1 MLFLLI
7 LKIQNMI
14 ELKNLLENIKKIV
27 DRSDEISRLKGEK
40 FNIFSIL
47 NLTTSEN
54 NLHSKFLNE
63 LLNINGSHGQKE
75 IFLELFIKML
85 QGKTYDK
92 IELSPKNSLVFIEKP
107 IGIVDF
113 DKKIGGRI
121 DILIQ
126 DQTNK
131 TEIII
136 ENKIFAR
143 EQPNQIERYCN
154 YAKKNKSK
162 VFYLTLQGEK
172 PLSFGKYILDEDYF
186 TLSYS
191 IDIIQWLEFCLKEV
205 SDFPII
211 RETIKQYI
219 ITIKKLTG
227 QLSDKKMS
235 KELKTIILNN
245 YNEAKQISDSLAE
258 IQLDIDNFWKDVCMK
273 IETNQTFITKN
284 WKVGKNNESIII
296 DVLGHDRGN
305 FNVYIEN
312 IFSEPLYCIWLNKQ
326 KYDIKK
332 IEAYVNQNNLDFDL
346 SDNYILK
353 SPTDYNFNL
362 LNLKNL
368 NFYDIDNRNHL
379 IYNLSGNIIKIAEK
393 YEQNLIEINEFK
405 NM

>member
-1 MLFLLI
+1 M
-7 LKIQNMI
+7 KIQNMS
-14 ELKNLLENIKKIV
+14 ELISLLEDIKIIV
-27 DRSDEISRLKGEK
+27 NRSEEISKLKGEN

-75 IFLELFIKML
+75 IFLELFIKIL
-85 QGKTYDK
+85 QGKTSDK
-92 IELSPKNSLVFIEKP
+92 IELASKNSLVFTEKP
-107 IGIVDF
+107 IGIVDNE
-113 DKKIGGRI
+113 KKIGGRI

-154 YAKKNKSK
+154 YAKKNNSK

-172 PLSFGKYILDEDYF
+172 PQSIGNYNIDEDYF
-186 TLSYS
+186 LLSYS
-191 IDIIQWLEFCLKEV
+191 IDIIQWLELCLKEV

-211 RETIKQYI
+211 RETLKQYI

-227 QLSDKKMS
+227 QLTDKKMS
-235 KELKTIILNN
+235 EELKKIILNN
-245 YNEAKQISDSLAE
+245 YNSAKQISDSLAE
-258 IQLDIDNFWKDVCMK
+258 IQLDIETFWEHVRMK
-273 IETNQTFITKN
+273 IETNQTFINKK
-284 WKVGKNNESIII
+284 WKVGKKSKSIII

-312 IFSEPLYCIWLNKQ
+312 IFSEPFYCIWLNKQ

-332 IEAYVNQNNLDFDL
+332 IEAYVNQNNLDFNF

-353 SPTDYNFNL
+353 LPTDYNFNI

-368 NFYDIDNRNHL
+368 NFYDIDSRNNL
-379 IYNLSGNIIKIAEK
+379 ICNLSDSIIKIAEK
-393 YEQNLIEINEFK
+393 YEHNLIEINQFK

>member
-1 MLFLLI
+1 M
-7 LKIQNMI
+7 N
-14 ELKNLLENIKKIV
+14 ELKSFIEDIKKIV
-27 DRSDEISRLKGEK
+27 DRSDEISKLKGEK

-75 IFLELFIKML
+75 IFLELFIKIL

-92 IELSPKNSLVFIEKP
+92 IELSPKNSLVFTEKP

-113 DKKIGGRI
+113 EKKIGGRI

-154 YAKKNKSK
+154 YAKKNNSK
-162 VFYLTLQGEK
+162 VFYLTLHGEK

-191 IDIIQWLEFCLKEV
+191 IDIIQWLELCLKEV

-235 KELKTIILNN
+235 EELKTIILNN

-258 IQLDIDNFWKDVCMK
+258 IQLDIDTFWKDVCMK

-284 WKVGKNNESIII
+284 WKVGKNSQSILI

-312 IFSEPLYCIWLNKQ
+312 IFSEPFYCIWLNKQ

-353 SPTDYNFNL
+353 LPADYNFNL

-379 IYNLSGNIIKIAEK
+379 IYNLSDSIIKIAEK
-393 YEQNLIEINEFK
+393 YEHNLIEINQFR